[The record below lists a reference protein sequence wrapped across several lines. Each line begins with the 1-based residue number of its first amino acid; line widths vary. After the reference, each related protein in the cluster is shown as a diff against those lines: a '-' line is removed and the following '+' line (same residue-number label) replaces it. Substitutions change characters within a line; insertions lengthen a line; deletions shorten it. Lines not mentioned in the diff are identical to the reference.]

1 MVHLP
6 QSVIQSGLKVLGRKE
21 GFDVSAMWQKIYGKP
36 LTLGDKTFQRVCQ
49 KCSESG
55 DPEDPV
61 DLKVKLY
68 GSNSFEFTDR
78 MNMTLSDVEFEIKD
92 KNGDLMTNF
101 VLVNVNFV
109 MWIGSEP
116 EIALIKNDL
125 SNLKFESQ
133 QIIQQGNVWLDIREI
148 MRDNSNAFNDIA
160 GDINGKFY
168 QRYKE
173 YNPLVFFDEVETDIV
188 NGIFFGGL

>member
-1 MVHLP
+1 M
-6 QSVIQSGLKVLGRKE
+6 
-21 GFDVSAMWQKIYGKP
+21 FGKP

-49 KCSESG
+49 KCSERG
-55 DPEDPV
+55 NPDDPV
-61 DLKVKLY
+61 DLRVKLY

-78 MNMTLSDVEFEIKD
+78 MNLTLSDVEFEIKD

-125 SNLKFESQ
+125 SNFKFESQ
-133 QIIQQGNVWLDIREI
+133 KIIKQGNVWLDIREI

-188 NGIFFGGL
+188 NGIFFGGLQFDDLYLGRPQDWNVAD